1 MYLASDRKEFIL
13 KRLADKGSARTIALA
28 KEMNVTDETVRNDL
42 ISLEKSGLLRR
53 VHGGAI
59 SLKKKA
65 LSDSLLAH
73 TDIDVSI
80 SKAAMQK
87 IRPGMT
93 VFIDGGPTGHLVAS
107 YLPTEPISVITN
119 SPTVVSRLEN
129 NVAIDVY
136 CTGGLLDRKTGLLV
150 GRGASESIKQIGIDL
165 FIIIPDSFCPTRGL
179 GFISLPHAEFTQE
192 ILMNTKEVCV
202 LCPSAKLGAPA
213 TYYTSPKK
221 VTELITND
229 NAPDHLLKPIEENGI
244 NVVKI

>member
-80 SKAAMQK
+80 AKTAMEK
-87 IRPGMT
+87 IHPGMT

-107 YLPTEPISVITN
+107 YLPSEPISVITN
-119 SPTVVSRLEN
+119 SPTVVARLEN
-129 NVAIDVY
+129 NAGIDVY

-165 FIIIPDSFCPTRGL
+165 FILIPDSFCPTRGL
-179 GFISLPHAEFTQE
+179 GFVSLPHAEFTQE
-192 ILMNTKEVCV
+192 ILQNTKEVCV
-202 LCPSAKLGAPA
+202 LCPSVKLGAPA
-213 TYYTSPKK
+213 TYYTSSKK

-229 NAPDHLLKPIEENGI
+229 NAPKALVKSIAETGI
-244 NVVKI
+244 NVVEV